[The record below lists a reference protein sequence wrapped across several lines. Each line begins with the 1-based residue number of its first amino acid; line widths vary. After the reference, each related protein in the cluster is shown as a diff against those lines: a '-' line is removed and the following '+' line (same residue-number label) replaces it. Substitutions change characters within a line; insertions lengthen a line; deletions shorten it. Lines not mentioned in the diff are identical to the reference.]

1 MTDALTYLLRTAAP
15 QLIAT
20 AVEAELASDLSQ
32 FTDVRTGTGHAA
44 VVRNGHHP
52 ARPFQTSLGLVNIGS
67 FKVRSKDGTPVA
79 FRSAL
84 VPPYVR
90 RPKTLEA
97 ALPWLCLKGVS
108 SGEMP
113 PRP

>member
-44 VVRNGHHP
+44 VVRNGHQYLQSYYI
-52 ARPFQTSLGLVNIGS
+52 ARHNCKRARLG
-67 FKVRSKDGTPVA
+67 D
-79 FRSAL
+79 
-84 VPPYVR
+84 YVSYG
-90 RPKTLEA
+90 
-97 ALPWLCLKGVS
+97 W
-108 SGEMP
+108 
-113 PRP
+113 